1 MKAIISLGL
10 IISLLTACGAEI
22 AYKRGATGRDFQ
34 SEKAACQKATTEQA
48 LNQCLEDN
56 GWAIQKLDGSTF
68 SDDELFATASAT
80 EDNRITAQKEKA
92 PLLNTTETLE
102 TEVTKQDA
110 IQAKEKTE
118 ATIETKSSDKTAADP
133 KTAPSPSEKTAASA
147 ASAKPQPSI
156 FDTYVIKSWW
166 KMGGSANLLEKN
178 MMECNEQLGDAHTPD
193 KKTFTFT
200 RGFAICMRQK
210 GWRGLIEK

>member
-1 MKAIISLGL
+1 MKSIINLAISL
-10 IISLLTACGAEI
+10 SLLSGCGAEI
-22 AYKRGATGRDFQ
+22 AYKRGATDRDFQ
-34 SEKAACQKATTEQA
+34 TEKAACQKATSEQA
-48 LNQCLEDN
+48 LNKCLEDN

-68 SDDELFATASAT
+68 SDDELFATASVT
-80 EDNRITAQKEKA
+80 EDNRITAQKEKK
-92 PLLNTTETLE
+92 PLLNTTENLA
-102 TEVTKQDA
+102 TEAAKQDVT
-110 IQAKEKTE
+110 QAKEKIE
-118 ATIETKSSDKTAADP
+118 ATTGTESNDMTAAAPNTATAPSDKTV
-133 KTAPSPSEKTAASA
+133 ASA

-166 KMGGSANLLEKN
+166 KMGGNANLLEKN
-178 MMECNEQLGDAHTPD
+178 MMECNEQLGDAHAPN

>member
-1 MKAIISLGL
+1 MKAIINLGL

-22 AYKRGATGRDFQ
+22 AYKRGATGRDYQ

-68 SDDELFATASAT
+68 SDDELFATASVT
-80 EDNRITAQKEKA
+80 EDNRITTPKEKA
-92 PLLNTTETLE
+92 PLLNTTENLE
-102 TEVTKQDA
+102 TEVVKQ
-110 IQAKEKTE
+110 E
-118 ATIETKSSDKTAADP
+118 ATETREKIAPSSEAASSDNTSATTED
-133 KTAPSPSEKTAASA
+133 APAT
-147 ASAKPQPSI
+147 SAKPASNTTSTKPQPNI

-166 KMGGSANLLEKN
+166 KMGGNANLLEKN
-178 MMECNEQLGDAHTPD
+178 MMECNQQLGDAHAPD